1 MKNNGPVTGREQHFK
16 PGEKLISSTDLQGVI
31 QHCNSEFEKISGF
44 SREELIGAHHNI
56 LRHPDMPREAFEV
69 LWSNL
74 KAGRPWMGMIKNRC
88 KNGDHYWVSAY
99 VTPVTEKGKVVG
111 YESVRSCPDRKDV
124 DRAEKL
130 YQQLNAKR
138 RKFVVPGFAKQLL
151 VAVVFI
157 LPALGL
163 GIWHSAFASSLWLSA
178 AILMLGG
185 VQYYQH
191 QRDLDL
197 IKSELHGVFMHTLAV
212 QTYTNKH
219 DLSGELMVGI
229 MSLRAHLDAVL
240 TRIEDASVRVA
251 EQSRIGLEHSERAR
265 VGIAEQTRQTDLVAT
280 AMSEM
285 SRAIHEISQHVQET
299 ASHAEES
306 SQLADNGQRIAE
318 TTRKSIEELKNTV
331 TGIGSAVQALANQ
344 TQEIAK
350 AASSIETISE
360 QTNLLALNAAI
371 EAARAGEHG
380 RGFSIVA
387 DEVRVLAANTK
398 DSAQNIGRIVG
409 SLTGQAEQS
418 VHIANAGA
426 QDAETGLQK
435 VIESETM
442 LRGIAEALLH
452 ISSMSEQMAAA
463 VEEQAHV
470 SEEVNGQIR
479 EISEL
484 ALNSLNRTEESA
496 SNIRISQ
503 EVSEELYELV
513 NRFKQ

>member
-1 MKNNGPVTGREQHFK
+1 MKDNGPVTGREQHFK
-16 PGEKLISSTDLQGVI
+16 LEEKLISSTDLQGVI
-31 QHCNSEFEKISGF
+31 QHCNTAFEKISGF
-44 SREELIGAHHNI
+44 SREELIGAHHHI
-56 LRHPDMPREAFEV
+56 LRHPDMPREAFKL

-74 KAGRPWMGMIKNRC
+74 QAGRPWMGMIKNRC

-124 DRAEKL
+124 ERAEKL

-138 RKFVVPGFAKQLL
+138 QKFLVPGFAKQLL
-151 VAVVFI
+151 TAVAFV
-157 LPALGL
+157 LPALAL
-163 GIWHSAFASSLWLSA
+163 GIWSSTLASSIWLSA
-178 AILMLGG
+178 AILMFGG

-191 QRDLDL
+191 QRDLDR
-197 IKSELHGVFMHTLAV
+197 IKNELHGVFMHTLAV
-212 QTYTNKH
+212 QTYTNQH
-219 DLSGELMVGI
+219 GLSGQLMVGI

-251 EQSRIGLEHSERAR
+251 EQSRIGLEHSEIAR
-265 VGIAEQTRQTDLVAT
+265 GETAEQTRKTDLVAT
-280 AMSEM
+280 AMSEI

-299 ASHAEES
+299 ASHADQS
-306 SQLADNGQRIAE
+306 SKLADNGQRIAE
-318 TTRKSIEELKNTV
+318 TTRKSIEELKSTV
-331 TGIGSAVQALANQ
+331 TNIGNAVQTLATQ
-344 TQEIAK
+344 TQEITK
-350 AASSIETISE
+350 AAASIETISE

-409 SLTGQAEQS
+409 SLKDQAEQS
-418 VHIANAGA
+418 VHIASAGA
-426 QDAETGLQK
+426 LDAETGLQK

-442 LRGIAEALLH
+442 LRGIAEALLQ

-470 SEEVNGQIR
+470 SQEVNGQVR

-484 ALNSLNRTEESA
+484 ALNSLKRTEESA